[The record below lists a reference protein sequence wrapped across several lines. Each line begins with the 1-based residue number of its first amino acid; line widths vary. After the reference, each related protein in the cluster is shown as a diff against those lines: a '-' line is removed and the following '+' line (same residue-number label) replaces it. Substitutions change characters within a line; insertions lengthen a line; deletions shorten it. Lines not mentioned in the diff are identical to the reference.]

1 MVKLHYNG
9 SPTSLVIKTFLKPL
23 ITLEGCIMQ
32 GFLTTALLKFRTS
45 QSLLW
50 GLCFYAVQ
58 MFSGIAGLY
67 STRCQ

>member
-9 SPTSLVIKTFLKPL
+9 SPTSLIIKTFLKPL

-32 GFLTTALLKFRTS
+32 GFLTTALKFRTS